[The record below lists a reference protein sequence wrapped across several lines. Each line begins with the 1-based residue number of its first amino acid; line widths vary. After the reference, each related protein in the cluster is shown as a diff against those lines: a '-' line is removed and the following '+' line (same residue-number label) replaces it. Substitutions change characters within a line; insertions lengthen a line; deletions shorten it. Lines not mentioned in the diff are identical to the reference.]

1 MARAGGGK
9 LFARLG
15 DAAPK
20 RPDWLIL
27 GTGRAMIDLSVV
39 REYLRFTAVCAVA
52 MPVLLTGLVLVRDT
66 TGHDWYAARK
76 LTATQAMLAVGFR
89 RYAAT
94 EYRFASGDTF
104 SISRDVLTELDGP
117 REARERIFTV
127 IADHAGLGAVA
138 GIGCAVTLLIWL
150 RSNARRARL
159 AAMRKPARAPPV
171 PGLLWDSHGVAK
183 GFCRPGEGDAGIGL
197 AVVSPTDARGVANVW
212 EYVDLGVAVP
222 PSGIGP
228 ERLAAGAKAARRALS
243 MKAPRGTGVADMKDA
258 GGGQP
263 VEASKPPAVR
273 PGPAGSSLAG
283 GSPAGG
289 SPAGG
294 KALAGNKPAGSKPAD
309 NKRAGSKSAGRS
321 PGGGGS
327 TEGRKRR
334 KRDYGRWI

>member
-1 MARAGGGK
+1 MVN
-9 LFARLG
+9 
-15 DAAPK
+15 
-20 RPDWLIL
+20 
-27 GTGRAMIDLSVV
+27 LSVV
-39 REYLRFTAVCAVA
+39 LREYARFTAVCTVA
-52 MPVLLTGLVLVRDT
+52 MPVMLTGLALVRDT

-104 SISRDVLTELDGP
+104 SISRDVLTELNGP
-117 REARERIFTV
+117 REARERILTV

-150 RSNARRARL
+150 RSGKRRARL
-159 AAMRKPARAPPV
+159 AAMRKPARTPPV
-171 PGLLWDSHGVAK
+171 PGLLWDPHGVARDY
-183 GFCRPGEGDAGIGL
+183 CRPGEGDAGIGL
-197 AVVSPTDARGVANVW
+197 AVVSPTDAQGVAHVW

-222 PSGIGP
+222 PSGIGQ

-243 MKAPRGTGVADMKDA
+243 TKAPRGTGVADAKDA

-263 VEASKPPAVR
+263 VEASKPPD
-273 PGPAGSSLAG
+273 
-283 GSPAGG
+283 PAGG

-294 KALAGNKPAGSKPAD
+294 KALAGSKPAGSKPGD
-309 NKRAGSKSAGRS
+309 NKRARRNSGGRS
-321 PGGGGS
+321 PDGGDS

>member
-1 MARAGGGK
+1 M
-9 LFARLG
+9 
-15 DAAPK
+15 
-20 RPDWLIL
+20 IL
-27 GTGRAMIDLSVV
+27 GTGRAMVNLSVV
-39 REYLRFTAVCAVA
+39 LREYARFTAVCTVA
-52 MPVLLTGLVLVRDT
+52 MPVLLTGLALVRDT

-94 EYRFASGDTF
+94 EYRFAGGDTF
-104 SISRDVLTELDGP
+104 SISRDVLTEFDGP
-117 REARERIFTV
+117 RVARERIFTV

-159 AAMRKPARAPPV
+159 AAMRKPARAPTV
-171 PGLLWDSHGVAK
+171 PGLLWDPHGVA
-183 GFCRPGEGDAGIGL
+183 GDFCRPGAGDAGIGL
-197 AVVSPTDARGVANVW
+197 AVVSPTDAQGMANVW

-222 PSGIGP
+222 PSGIGQK
-228 ERLAAGAKAARRALS
+228 RLAAGAQAARRALS
-243 MKAPRGTGVADMKDA
+243 MKAPRGTGVADPKKA

-263 VEASKPPAVR
+263 VEASKPP
-273 PGPAGSSLAG
+273 GPAGSSL
-283 GSPAGG
+283 AGG

-294 KALAGNKPAGSKPAD
+294 KALAGNKPAG

-321 PGGGGS
+321 PDDGGS
-327 TEGRKRR
+327 TKGRKRR